1 MEKRFFQALKD
12 RRTFYNIK
20 SASPITDSQIENILQ
35 EAVKFSP
42 SAFNSQSARALLL
55 LGRHHRQ
62 LWAIV
67 KSALQNIVPPE
78 VFAKSKEKIDNSFAA
93 GYGSILFFEDTAVI
107 ENLKKQFA
115 LYKDNFP
122 VWAQQANGMLQL
134 AVWAA
139 LELNGL
145 GASLQHYNPLIDKEV
160 KEKWEIPET
169 WQLVAQMP
177 FGAPCGA
184 PGEKDFVPV
193 EKRVKVYKDS

>member
-1 MEKRFFQALKD
+1 MEKGFFQALKD
-12 RRTFYNIK
+12 RRTFYSIK
-20 SASPITDSQIENILQ
+20 SASPITDSQIEDILK

-55 LGRHHRQ
+55 LGRHHRE
-62 LWAIV
+62 LWVIV
-67 KSALQNIVPPE
+67 KAALQNITTPE
-78 VFAKSKEKIDNSFAA
+78 VFAKSKEKIDSSFAA
-93 GYGSILFFEDTAVI
+93 GYGSILFFEDAAVI
-107 ENLKKQFA
+107 ENLQKQFA

-122 VWAQQANGMLQL
+122 IWAQQANGMLQL
-134 AVWAA
+134 AVWTA

-160 KEKWEIPET
+160 KARWEIPET

-177 FGAPCGA
+177 FGAPQGA